1 MDEPRGFYAKLNTSD
16 RERQIPYDFTYT
28 WNLKKN
34 KINDQAKLKQTH
46 RYKEQTDSYWGG
58 GGVEGLDGKGEG
70 IKKYKWWSFRPRW
83 RHR

>member
-34 KINDQAKLKQTH
+34 KINEQAKLKQTH
-46 RYKEQTDSYWGG
+46 RYKEQTDNCQRGG
-58 GGVEGLDGKGEG
+58 TLGDWM
-70 IKKYKWWSFRPRW
+70 KKVKKLRTTN
-83 RHR
+83 